1 MMIIEIDRFKLIMNQ
16 LFEFLEENDIKTI
29 DIEEDYYWDI
39 EEYEVK
45 YNPEIEPENLT
56 KEFGLGSLNDEWK
69 YIQGIAERE
78 KYDIISSVTFSEVAE
93 ILKYVGYKSD
103 NLIKDIE

>member
-1 MMIIEIDRFKLIMNQ
+1 MKIEVDQFKLIVNQ

-39 EEYEVK
+39 EEYEAK
-45 YNPEIEPENLT
+45 YNPEI
-56 KEFGLGSLNDEWK
+56 KREFLINEFVLGSLVDEWEF
-69 YIQGIAERE
+69 IQSIAERD

-93 ILKYVGYKSD
+93 ILKYIGYKST
-103 NLIKDIE
+103 NMIKDIE